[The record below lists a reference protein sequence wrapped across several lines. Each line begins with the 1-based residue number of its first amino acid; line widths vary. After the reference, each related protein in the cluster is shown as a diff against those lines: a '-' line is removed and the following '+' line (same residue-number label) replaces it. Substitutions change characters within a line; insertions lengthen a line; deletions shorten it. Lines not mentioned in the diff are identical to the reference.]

1 MTTSLNRHSQE
12 FAQDQIKQGHVVL
25 AVITLLNLRGL
36 GDAARR
42 SCCPPWFFI
51 VGLIAILAIGCP
63 TRWRCT
69 PHH

>member
-1 MTTSLNRHSQE
+1 VVAVNPVDDGL
-12 FAQDQIKQGHVVL
+12 AVL

-36 GDAARR
+36 GDAARAFLLPTMV
-42 SCCPPWFFI
+42 SSSVCSPSSPSACS
-51 VGLIAILAIGCP
+51 